1 MRMPRKAREKIPY
14 GTYKIEQS
22 GVQGKRIF
30 ESDDDRARFYK
41 LLSEKK
47 HQFNFKVYG
56 IRLEGDNHYELVLY
70 DHGSDISKIMK
81 SINISLSYL
90 FKGRGR
96 IFKDR
101 YKSTLIRTP
110 EALSEVLGTMH
121 PFKPLEKDA
130 DILQALIDSEILFTP
145 ADSPTEQVIV
155 LDEDSRAVCLREGPQ
170 CENTQDC
177 IRSLDK
183 GREMLAEIAGKQGL
197 SLEEFLRNKVLRNEA
212 LLKFRKKTTLSLKEI
227 GTLFG
232 GLTESAV
239 CKIISRTK

>member
-1 MRMPRKAREKIPY
+1 MPRKAREKIPY

-56 IRLEGDNHYELVLY
+56 IRLEGDNRYELVLY

-130 DILQALIDSEILFTP
+130 DILLSAGADKVSINSAAIKNPKLIN
-145 ADSPTEQVIV
+145 QV
-155 LDEDSRAVCLREGPQ
+155 SSQ